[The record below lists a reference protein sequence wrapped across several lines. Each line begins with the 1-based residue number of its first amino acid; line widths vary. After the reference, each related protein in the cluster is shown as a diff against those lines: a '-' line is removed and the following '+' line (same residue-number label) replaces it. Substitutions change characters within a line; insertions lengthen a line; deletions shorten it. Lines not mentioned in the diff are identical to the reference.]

1 MIQRIKLLLLS
12 ASTLF
17 AFAIPAVA
25 ATTVSAQNVNTTDIQ
40 NNLCQGSNGNLSANG
55 NVNGECGDSA
65 TNTADNLV
73 RIIINIISVV
83 VGIVAV
89 IMIIYA
95 GFRYV
100 TSGGRDDAVKGAKNT
115 ILYAIIGL
123 VIVALAQIIVHFV
136 LAKTSQATTT

>member
-25 ATTVSAQNVNTTDIQ
+25 ATTVSAQNVNTQNIQ
-40 NNLCQGSNGNLSANG
+40 NNLCQGSNGNLSADG
-55 NVNGECGDSA
+55 NDNGECSEKA
-65 TNTADNLV
+65 TGTADNLV

-100 TSGGRDDAVKGAKNT
+100 TSGGREDAVKGAKNT

-123 VIVALAQIIVHFV
+123 VVVALAQIIVHFV
-136 LAKTSQATTT
+136 LAKTSQATTL

>member
-1 MIQRIKLLLLS
+1 MFQKLKLMLLS
-12 ASTLF
+12 LSTVF
-17 AFAIPAVA
+17 AFAVPALTTA
-25 ATTVSAQNVNTTDIQ
+25 AVSAQVSTDQIQ
-40 NNLCQGSNGNLSANG
+40 NNLCSGSNGDLSATG
-55 NVNGECGDSA
+55 NTGGTCGDQA
-65 TNTADNLV
+65 TDTANNLV
-73 RIIINIISVV
+73 KEIINIISVV

-100 TSGGRDDAVKGAKNT
+100 TSGGSDDSVKTAKNT

-136 LAKTSQATTT
+136 LAKTSQATTG